1 MKALTGASALM
12 PIVLFLVLFIGS
24 GVYFTIQGVD
34 YAFYKVSPTVAIFP
48 AAVLAIAMGGKKT
61 LENIETFITGVRDH
75 NIITMCV
82 IYLLA
87 GAYTAVL
94 KGIGGVDATVF
105 FSLDLIPVEL
115 TVPGIFVIAALVST
129 AMGTS
134 MGTVAAVCP
143 VALGMA
149 QATGIDTSVM
159 VGAVVGGAMFG
170 DNLSMI
176 SDTTIAATQI
186 HPCSLKDK
194 FIMNGKI
201 AFPAFILTIITLLF
215 FIDGGGHQDYVI
227 PDYNVWLCL
236 PYFAVLVLALMGINV
251 FLVLTLGII
260 LAAFTGFVMVDGFT
274 LVNLSELMFDG
285 YKSMTEI
292 LILSLLIGGLSYLAK
307 AQKGFDFIINLTD
320 RFVKKFAT
328 HAQGSRVAEGAIA
341 VLASLC
347 DVFTAN
353 NVVAIILSGEATQ
366 EIADRYKVTKL
377 RAAVLVDMF
386 SSVFQG
392 ILPYSAQI
400 LLAGSIAGLSPL
412 AIIFNVHYCFYLGFS
427 GIVAICLRW
436 PKEKA

>member
-1 MKALTGASALM
+1 MKALTGASALI
-12 PIVLFLVLFIGS
+12 PIGLFLVLFIGS

-48 AAVLAIAMGGKKT
+48 AAVLAIAMGGKKI

-105 FSLDLIPVEL
+105 FSLDLIPAEL

-143 VALGMA
+143 VAVGMA
-149 QATGIDTSVM
+149 QTTGIDTSVM

-201 AFPAFILTIITLLF
+201 ALPAFILTIITLLF
-215 FIDGGGHQDYVI
+215 FIDGGGTQDYII
-227 PDYNVWLCL
+227 PDYNVWLGL
-236 PYFAVLVLALMGINV
+236 PYFAVLVLALMGMNV
-251 FLVLTLGII
+251 FLVLTLGIF
-260 LAAFTGFVMVDGFT
+260 LAALTGFVMVDGFT
-274 LVNLSELMFDG
+274 VVNLSEFMFDG
-285 YKSMTEI
+285 YNSMTEI
-292 LILSLLIGGLSYLAK
+292 LILSLLIGGLSHLAK
-307 AQKGFDFIINLTD
+307 AQKGFDFIISLTD
-320 RFVKKFAT
+320 RSVKKFAT
-328 HAQGSRVAEGAIA
+328 HARGSRVAEGAIA
-341 VLASLC
+341 ILASLC

-366 EIADRYKVTKL
+366 EIADRYKITKL

-386 SSVFQG
+386 ASVFQG

-412 AIIFNVHYCFYLGFS
+412 AIIFNVHYCFYLGFA

-436 PKEKA
+436 PRERV

>member
-1 MKALTGASALM
+1 MKALTGASALL
-12 PIVLFLVLFIGS
+12 PIGLFLVLFIGS

-48 AAVLAIAMGGKKT
+48 AAVLAIAMGGKKI

-105 FSLDLIPVEL
+105 FSLDLIPAEL
-115 TVPGIFVIAALVST
+115 TVPGVFVIAALVST

-143 VALGMA
+143 VAVGMA
-149 QATGIDTSVM
+149 QTTGIDTSVM

-201 AFPAFILTIITLLF
+201 ALPAFILTIITLLF
-215 FIDGGGHQDYVI
+215 FIDGGGTQDYVI
-227 PDYNVWLCL
+227 PDYNVWLGL
-236 PYFAVLVLALMGINV
+236 PYFAVLVLALMGMNV
-251 FLVLTLGII
+251 FLVLTLGIF
-260 LAAFTGFVMVDGFT
+260 LAALTGFVMVEGFT
-274 LVNLSELMFDG
+274 IVNLSEFMFAG
-285 YKSMTEI
+285 YNSMTEI
-292 LILSLLIGGLSYLAK
+292 LILSLLIGGLSHLANE
-307 AQKGFDFIINLTD
+307 QKGFDFIIRLTD
-320 RFVKKFAT
+320 RSVKKFAT

-341 VLASLC
+341 LLASLC

-386 SSVFQG
+386 SSAFQG
-392 ILPYSAQI
+392 ILPYSAQV

-412 AIIFNVHYCFYLGFS
+412 AIIFNVHYCFYLGFA
-427 GIVAICLRW
+427 GVLAICLRW
-436 PKEKA
+436 PRER